1 MLSLGPF
8 PTTAVLVVMAFA
20 MALGVAVMAGRGREG
35 AAKSLASSLLD
46 LLMVAVVV
54 ARLAFVLRWWP
65 LYAAEPLS
73 IVMIQDGGF
82 LPWAGIVAALVL
94 ALWRSREQPI
104 QRRPLLAASLVGV
117 LVWWGL
123 GLGLRAYQQR
133 MLEMPDTALVS
144 LQGQP
149 VSLADFA
156 GQPVVLNLWATWCPP
171 CRREMPVLAA
181 AQQDFPGVHFVFV
194 NQGETGDIVQ
204 SYLARA
210 GLSLDNVVLDAE
222 AAMGDVIRTNAIP
235 ATLFFDADGALRD
248 THLGTLTAAGL
259 AAKLQPWGRNL
270 TP

>member
-8 PTTAVLVVMAFA
+8 PMTAVWVMMAFA
-20 MALGVAVMAGRGREG
+20 MALGVAVMASRGREG
-35 AAKSLASSLLD
+35 AARSLVSALLD
-46 LLMVAVVV
+46 LLMLAVVV
-54 ARLAFVLRWWP
+54 ARLAFVVRWWP

-82 LPWAGIVAALVL
+82 LPWVGISAALVF
-94 ALWRSREQPI
+94 ALWRSRARPEM
-104 QRRPLLAASLVGV
+104 RAPLLAASLLGV

-133 MLEMPDTALVS
+133 TLVMPDTALVS

-149 VSLADFA
+149 VSLEDFA

-181 AQQDFPGVHFVFV
+181 AQAQHPGVHFVFV
-194 NQGETGDIVQ
+194 NQGETGDVVQ
-204 SYLARA
+204 TYLARA

-222 AAMGDVIRTNAIP
+222 AAMGDAIRTNAIP

-259 AAKLQPWGRNL
+259 AAKLQPWRRDL
-270 TP
+270 RP